1 MQARRTA
8 GEDGAMAAEAESE
21 AKPWTRVKPPLKAAG
36 RGLGWAALI
45 LASLM
50 VWLWCCGALLYSNL
64 PSAFLPGL
72 LALAFFIAVPTALMR
87 CKDRYRVA
95 RWVGGVVAMIAI
107 WQMSIRPSND
117 RDWAGDQELL
127 ATAEISGTTVAI
139 RNIRN
144 FVYRTEEDYDAGYY
158 DATFDLRDLESVW
171 FGVEPFEGFEGAAH
185 TFLSFGF
192 TGDRHLAASVEIR
205 KERGE
210 SFSVFKGLFKQYE
223 LMYVIGDERDI
234 VLLRSNI
241 RKDPVYLYPA
251 KSNEAGR
258 RKLFLSV
265 MNRVNTLAEKPEFY
279 DTLFHNCTTAIADHV
294 NELIPGKV
302 PWGRRII
309 LPGYSGELAHE
320 LGLLDT
326 ELSFEEAQR
335 RFHIN
340 ERAAQFADDPA
351 FSVRIRESIE

>member
-1 MQARRTA
+1 MEVDPA
-8 GEDGAMAAEAESE
+8 SE
-21 AKPWTRVKPPLKAAG
+21 ANPWARVKPRLKSAG
-36 RGLGWAALI
+36 CGLAWVALI

-64 PSAFLPGL
+64 PWVFLRGL
-72 LALAFFIAVPTALMR
+72 LALAFFIGVPTALML
-87 CKDRYRVA
+87 CKDRYRIA
-95 RWVGGVVAMIAI
+95 RWTGGVVALICV
-107 WQMSIRPSND
+107 WQMAIRPSND
-117 RDWAGDQELL
+117 RTWTSDQEALS
-127 ATAEISGTTVAI
+127 TAEISGGMVTV

-144 FVYRTEEDYDAGYY
+144 CVYRSEEDYDVRHY
-158 DATFDLRDLESVW
+158 DATFDLNELESVW
-171 FGVEPFEGFEGAAH
+171 YAVEPFGGFEGAAH

-192 TGDRHLAASVEIR
+192 KGDRYLAVSVEIR

-210 SFSVFKGLFKQYE
+210 VFSVFKGLFKQFE

-241 RKDPVYLYPA
+241 RKDTVYLYPA
-251 KSNEAGR
+251 KSDEAGR
-258 RKLFLSV
+258 RQLFLKV
-265 MNRVNTLAEKPEFY
+265 MNRANDLAGNPEFY

-326 ELSFEEAQR
+326 ELSFNEAQR

-340 ERAAQFADDPA
+340 ERAERFADDPK
-351 FSVRIRESIE
+351 FSVRIREGAK

>member
-1 MQARRTA
+1 MD
-8 GEDGAMAAEAESE
+8 EEAPIW
-21 AKPWTRVKPPLKAAG
+21 AKLWTRVKQRLKSFG
-36 RGLGWAALI
+36 RGLAWMALI
-45 LASLM
+45 LVSLI
-50 VWLWCCGALLYSNL
+50 VWLWCGGALLYSNL
-64 PSAFLPGL
+64 PWAFLRGL
-72 LALAFFIAVPTALMR
+72 LALAFFIGVPTALML

-95 RWVGGVVAMIAI
+95 RWAGGGVAMIAI

-117 RDWAGDQELL
+117 RDWARDQELL
-127 ATAEISGTTVAI
+127 ATAEISGDTVAI

-144 FVYRTEEDYDAGYY
+144 FVYRTEDDYDVRHY
-158 DATFDLRDLESVW
+158 DATFNLRDLESVW

-192 TGDRHLAASVEIR
+192 KGGRYLAVSVEIR

-241 RKDPVYLYPA
+241 RKDTVYLYPA
-251 KSNEAGR
+251 KSDEAGR
-258 RKLFLSV
+258 RQLFLKM
-265 MNRVNTLAEKPEFY
+265 MNRANELAENPEFY

-302 PWGRRII
+302 PWGRRIV

-326 ELSFEEAQR
+326 ELSFNEAQR

-340 ERAAQFADDPA
+340 ERAERFADDPK
-351 FSVRIRESIE
+351 FSVRIREGAK